1 MIYSMLI
8 ESALRS
14 LLMAAIVWAGMCLF
28 RVRHVVAQKVAWT
41 LVLCAA
47 CVMALPARLLPFG
60 HMRNAREFMLP
71 IYRVLPPIAP
81 LPVVPRPALS
91 GSRPQSP
98 AGASAGRDASHLAA
112 TTGERS
118 RVDAS
123 QIASDVSSSRLS
135 SLSTPHSSWRPS
147 QAAWVRLG
155 EAVYLTVCVALLF
168 RLLLGLVLAF
178 RIWREAVPL
187 APLAFSSL
195 IEDAAVRVS
204 PNVATPVTIAS
215 CILLPA
221 SYVDW
226 PATKLRIVL
235 AHERSHIRQGD
246 FYLQLLARFYTALF
260 WFSPLGWWLQRK
272 LSDLG
277 EAVSDRAALAE
288 AANRPS
294 YAEMLLDFAATPR
307 IPLPRLPMMG
317 VGMVRSSNLHQRID
331 RLLNETHFRI
341 AFLERRRHAWV
352 SVFLVVVAAA
362 ASTARVEVQAAEAP
376 AIDPAGFSLP
386 APQNLID
393 AAPPAAAGG
402 TASHD
407 TDGDQAKDAYAI
419 VNQESGTT
427 TIHGPSG
434 DDFEKVRR
442 SLSGTY
448 IWFRRDGKSYVIDDP
463 ALVEESQEL
472 VQTAATLA
480 LTQKRLADAART
492 LSDQQV
498 NLANLQIHIVIPKID
513 IPAIQADVEESLKN
527 LDLNGKPFFTEHQL
541 DDLKTRL
548 DEANKRIAEMQSKLA
563 AQHMTLGT
571 QASILGKKQAEL
583 AQTQAKLAAEQAAK
597 AEMASRR
604 MRALLDQALR
614 DGKAKPAR

>member
-1 MIYSMLI
+1 L
-8 ESALRS
+8 
-14 LLMAAIVWAGMCLF
+14 
-28 RVRHVVAQKVAWT
+28 
-41 LVLCAA
+41 
-47 CVMALPARLLPFG
+47 
-60 HMRNAREFMLP
+60 
-71 IYRVLPPIAP
+71 
-81 LPVVPRPALS
+81 
-91 GSRPQSP
+91 
-98 AGASAGRDASHLAA
+98 
-112 TTGERS
+112 
-118 RVDAS
+118 
-123 QIASDVSSSRLS
+123 
-135 SLSTPHSSWRPS
+135 RPS
-147 QAAWVRLG
+147 HAAWVKLG

-204 PNVATPVTIAS
+204 LNVATPVTIAS

-246 FYLQLLARFYTALF
+246 FFLQLLARFYTALF

-277 EAVSDRAALAE
+277 EAVSDRAALTE
-288 AANRPS
+288 ADNRPS
-294 YAEMLLDFAATPR
+294 YAEMLLDFAATR
-307 IPLPRLPMMG
+307 RLPLPRLPMMG
-317 VGMVRSSNLHQRID
+317 VGMVRSSNLDQRID

-341 AFLERRRHAWV
+341 AFLERRHHAWV
-352 SVFLVVVAAA
+352 SVFLVVVAGVAA
-362 ASTARVEVQAAEAP
+362 TARVEVQAAEAP
-376 AIDPAGFSLP
+376 AVDLAGFSIP
-386 APQNLID
+386 APQTLPQPLIE
-393 AAPPAAAGG
+393 AAPPKPEG
-402 TASHD
+402 TASHA
-407 TDGDQAKDAYAI
+407 THGDQAKDAYAI
-419 VNQESGTT
+419 VNQESGIT
-427 TIHGPSG
+427 TIHGPLG
-434 DDFEKVRR
+434 DDFEKVRG
-442 SLSGTY
+442 SHSGTY

-472 VQTAATLA
+472 VQTAATFA
-480 LTQKRLADAART
+480 FTQKRLADAART

-498 NLANLQIHIVIPKID
+498 NLANLQTQIVIPKID

-527 LDLNGKPFFTEHQL
+527 LDLNGKPFFSEHQL
-541 DDLKTRL
+541 DELKTKL
-548 DEANKRIAEMQSKLA
+548 AEANKQIAEMQSKLA
-563 AQHMTLGT
+563 AQHVTLGT

-604 MRALLDQALR
+604 MKALLDQALR
-614 DGKAKPAR
+614 DGKAKPAQ